1 MKKINSLILMTFFN
15 TTGSGITAGFWF
27 IIAALLLPSEYGEI
41 HYLISIAG
49 ISYTISLFGTSEVI
63 SVYTAK
69 KIKLQS
75 TLTFISLITG
85 SVAAVIILFL
95 FSKIDLS
102 FLIIAYIIN
111 DISIGYLLGKKFFVD
126 YSKYFLL
133 QKGLAF
139 SLGIIFYYVLGFE
152 GIILGLVLSYAHFI
166 IIIYKI
172 QKSSKIDLK
181 ELKTKIGFVSTNYS
195 IKLSSIAKNHLDK
208 IIVVPLLGF
217 ELLGNYTLALQMYA
231 LFMMFSKII
240 YRYILPHDSTGEDTR
255 KIKITS
261 IVVSV
266 IIMFAGVVLSP
277 IIIPN
282 IFPEYDDAIP
292 AIQIISLAVI
302 PSTLSL
308 IFSSK
313 FLGQENARV
322 VLISRISFSVS
333 FIGLILVLTPIFGI
347 FGASSSFVVSNILQC
362 VIFFVYFK
370 INKKKSGNFQS

>member
-1 MKKINSLILMTFFN
+1 MKKINSLISMTFAN
-15 TTGSGITAGFWF
+15 TIGSGITAGFWF

-49 ISYTISLFGTSEVI
+49 IAYTIALFGTSEVI

-69 KIKLQS
+69 KIELQS

-85 SVAAVIILFL
+85 SVAAIIVLFL

-111 DISIGYLLGKKFFVD
+111 DISMGYLLGKKFFVN

-133 QKGLAF
+133 QKGLTF
-139 SLGIIFYYVLGFE
+139 SLGIILYYILGPE
-152 GIILGLVLSYAHFI
+152 GIILGLVLSYAHYI

-172 QKSSKIDLK
+172 QKNSKINFEGLK
-181 ELKTKIGFVSTNYS
+181 SKIGFVSTNYS

-217 ELLGNYTLALQMYA
+217 ELLGNYALALQMYA

-240 YRYILPHDSTGEDTR
+240 YQYILPHDSTGEKTT
-255 KIKITS
+255 KIKIIS
-261 IVVSV
+261 IMVSV
-266 IIMFAGVVLSP
+266 FIMFAGLIIAP

-282 IFPEYDDAIP
+282 IFPEYDEAVP
-292 AIQIISLAVI
+292 AIQIISLAIV

-313 FLGQENARV
+313 FLGQENARI
-322 VLISRISFSVS
+322 VLISRISFAIS

-347 FGASSSFVVSNILQC
+347 VGASSSFVISNILQC
-362 VIFFVYFK
+362 LIFLVYFK
-370 INKKKSGNFQS
+370 INKK